1 MKSAS
6 DLSMTTRIS
15 ETYDA
20 FIAAGA
26 PTDKAIRAAEAIA
39 NSETRLSRI
48 DGDPKVLKHMLGF
61 VLAGVGG
68 LVLKAFF

>member
-1 MKSAS
+1 
-6 DLSMTTRIS
+6 MTTRIS
-15 ETYDA
+15 EAYDA
-20 FIAAGA
+20 FIAPGA
-26 PTDKAIRAAEAIA
+26 PTDKATRAAEAIA

-48 DGDPKVLKHMLGF
+48 DGDLKVLKGMMGF